1 MSMAGRRPMMT
12 TSPYGSSL
20 CRMVAVEVAE
30 LGRKNDVTHPSTFQ
44 NGRLLTNSI
53 ATTATLRKICMLSCA
68 APGVPWQMA
77 QMSKKLCRVEGGMC
91 QGTVPV

>member
-20 CRMVAVEVAE
+20 CRMVAVAVAE

-53 ATTATLRKICMLSCA
+53 ATTANGKTNARDSVRK
-68 APGVPWQMA
+68 APV
-77 QMSKKLCRVEGGMC
+77 KEVFMC
-91 QGTVPV
+91 SST